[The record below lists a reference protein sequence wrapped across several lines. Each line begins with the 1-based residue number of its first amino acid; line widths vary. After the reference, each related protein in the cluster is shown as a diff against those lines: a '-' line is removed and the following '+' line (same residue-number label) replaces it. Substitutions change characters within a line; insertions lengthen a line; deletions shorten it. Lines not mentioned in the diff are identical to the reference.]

1 MRRLS
6 GLGINKGKGKKHT
19 ECQREGAARNKRD
32 IAGEDIINRPIH
44 STPSRSTGRGGMK
57 DMIGRQ
63 GDRKEAGRKRG
74 KLNNYKGGK
83 LCKRV

>member
-19 ECQREGAARNKRD
+19 EWQREGASRNKRD
-32 IAGEDIINRPIH
+32 IAGEDRNRPIH
-44 STPSRSTGRGGMK
+44 STPSQSTGRGGMK

-63 GDRKEAGRKRG
+63 DDRKEAGRKRG